1 MKRVIA
7 VVTAAVITL
16 IVGLGMLVVGVNAVL
31 NPNSIPVSNSPAEA
45 SAVNNLP
52 ASTDANSQSQIAQ
65 LQSLVAQYQNR
76 EKQYQAQINQLNS
89 QLQDAQ
95 SILAELQRR
104 GIIRIGADGS
114 VQLRR

>member
-45 SAVNNLP
+45 SAINNLP
-52 ASTDANSQSQIAQ
+52 TSTDTNSQGQIAQ
-65 LQSLVAQYQNR
+65 LQSLVAQY
-76 EKQYQAQINQLNS
+76 
-89 QLQDAQ
+89 
-95 SILAELQRR
+95 
-104 GIIRIGADGS
+104 
-114 VQLRR
+114 

>member
-1 MKRVIA
+1 
-7 VVTAAVITL
+7 
-16 IVGLGMLVVGVNAVL
+16 MLVVGANAVL
-31 NPNSIPVSNSPAEA
+31 NPNSIPVSNSPAEV
-45 SAVNNLP
+45 SPINNLP

-76 EKQYQAQINQLNS
+76 EKQYQAQISQLNS

-104 GIIRIGADGS
+104 GIIRIGTDGS
-114 VQLRR
+114 IQLRR

>member
-1 MKRVIA
+1 LKRVIA
-7 VVTAAVITL
+7 VVTAGVITL

-52 ASTDANSQSQIAQ
+52 ASTDTNSQGQIAQ

-76 EKQYQAQINQLNS
+76 EKQYQAQINQLNG
-89 QLQDAQ
+89 QLQGAQ

-104 GIIRIGADGS
+104 GIIRIGSDGS
-114 VQLRR
+114 IQLRR

>member
-1 MKRVIA
+1 MKRVVA
-7 VVTAAVITL
+7 VITAAVITL

-31 NPNSIPVSNSPAEA
+31 NPNSIPITNSPAEA
-45 SAVNNLP
+45 SAINNSP
-52 ASTDANSQSQIAQ
+52 VSTDANSQAQIAQ
-65 LQSLVAQYQNR
+65 LQSLVVQYQNR

-95 SILAELQRR
+95 SVLAELQRR

-114 VQLRR
+114 IQLRR